1 MQGADVVTLTRGDF
15 VDIKHGG
22 VPYAAIVVGVGR

>member
-1 MQGADVVTLTRGDF
+1 MQGANVATPTRGDF
-15 VDIKHGG
+15 VDIKQGG